1 MTLIEFIAPISDAGR
16 REKCLAILYYRN
28 KYSGKVSLT
37 VEQIR
42 EGLAQTRVPKW
53 QVINVSDVLGKSGRF
68 VESASM
74 RGAQRLWRL
83 TQSGEEHVRHVLGLP
98 PGETDTQNDVATLTR
113 VAATITDSTAREY
126 VEEAITC
133 LRAGALRA
141 AIVFLW
147 TGAVRTLQER
157 ALTADRPAVSAAVK
171 THDPKARGLDK
182 IDDFAYVKDAITIRA
197 LQDVG
202 VIDKGEKGT
211 LEEALNLRNRCGH
224 PTDYKPGTKKASSFV
239 EDIIGIVFA

>member
-1 MTLIEFIAPISDAGR
+1 
-16 REKCLAILYYRN
+16 
-28 KYSGKVSLT
+28 

-42 EGLAQTRVPKW
+42 EGLARARVPKW
-53 QVINVSDVLGKSGRF
+53 QAINVSDVLAKSGRF
-68 VESASM
+68 ADSV
-74 RGAQRLWRL
+74 GLPGTQRLWRL
-83 TQSGEEHVRHVLGLP
+83 TESGEEYVRQVLNLP
-98 PGETDTQNDVATLTR
+98 LEETEMQHDVATLTR
-113 VAATITDSTAREY
+113 VAATITDTTAREY
-126 VEEAITC
+126 VEESVSC

-147 TGAVRTLQER
+147 TGAIRTLQER
-157 ALTADRPAVSAAVK
+157 ALSAHGPAVSAAIK
-171 THDPKARGLDK
+171 THDPKARDLSK
-182 IDDFAYVKDAITIRA
+182 VDDFAYVKDAITIRA

-224 PTDYKPGTKKASSFV
+224 PTDYKPGIKKASSFV